1 VLEAHR
7 AERLIAPTPRHILPL
22 PTPGR
27 VRAQVRARLNHFYT
41 RYQLE
46 TPSGEN
52 GQGRI
57 EDPGLTERK
66 QAESDGSG

>member
-1 VLEAHR
+1 VLAAHR
-7 AERLIAPTPRHILPL
+7 AGRLMAPTPRHIIPL

-46 TPSGEN
+46 TSGGED

-57 EDPGLTERK
+57 EDPS
-66 QAESDGSG
+66 QASK